1 MPLREV
7 NAVCAQAVFIPANPV
22 RDALAFE
29 QILTQLETVSPALE
43 PVEPGRCY
51 VDIAGLDRHYPSPE
65 AIAEA
70 LLACVSPILRPRAG
84 LAPTRFSAW
93 VAARMAKPGTV
104 RTIARRAVARDAGTA
119 PGLPGCRSSQTRS

>member
-1 MPLREV
+1 MPHPEPLERGIRIGMPLREV

-29 QILTQLETVSPALE
+29 QILAQLETVSPALE

-51 VDIAGLDRHYPSPE
+51 VDMTGLDRHYPSPE

-70 LLACVSPILRPRAG
+70 LLASR
-84 LAPTRFSAW
+84 LADLATTR
-93 VAARMAKPGTV
+93 
-104 RTIARRAVARDAGTA
+104 
-119 PGLPGCRSSQTRS
+119 RSGADPLHELGRGANGQSGHGPDHSR